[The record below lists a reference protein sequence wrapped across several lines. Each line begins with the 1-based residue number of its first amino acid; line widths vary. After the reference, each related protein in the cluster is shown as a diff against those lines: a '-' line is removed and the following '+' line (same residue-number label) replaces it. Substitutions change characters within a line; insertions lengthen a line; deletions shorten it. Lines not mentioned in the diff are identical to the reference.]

1 MQRLEICCVGSLM
14 ASLQSMP
21 NAATAGRS
29 NFLLQKW
36 RSRAVGVR
44 SEWPKIAVA
53 RGRSTIKF
61 IRFGS
66 DRSEWR
72 EAYGGTGRSKKEP
85 KSNQ

>member
-1 MQRLEICCVGSLM
+1 M
-14 ASLQSMP
+14 AV
-21 NAATAGRS
+21 ACGRS
-29 NFLLQKW
+29 
-36 RSRAVGVR
+36 AVGVAKNSGRAR
-44 SEWPKIAVA
+44 SEC
-53 RGRSTIKF
+53 GRSTIKF